1 MARKVATDSEAKTEL
16 WSQLERGQ
24 ASMLWVEGS
33 GQHPQ
38 PMSHFP
44 DQADPSIWFITS
56 SDTDLAAAIGRG
68 AEARMTFV
76 SPKQDFHASLKGTL
90 GIVQDDDKLDE
101 LWSLPVAA
109 WFEKGREDPT
119 IRLLRFTP
127 QEAAIWANEANRFL
141 VGLKL
146 LGAGLR
152 EGAAEPDIGVHRVVS
167 FGQAA

>member
-1 MARKVATDSEAKTEL
+1 MARKVETDSEAKAEF
-16 WSQLERGQ
+16 WNQLERGQ

-44 DQADPSIWFITS
+44 DRSALSIWFITS

-68 AEARMTFV
+68 AQARMTFV
-76 SPKQDFHASLKGTL
+76 SPKQDFHASLQGEL
-90 GIVQDDDKLDE
+90 EIVQDDEKLDE

-109 WFEKGREDPT
+109 WFERGREDPT

-127 QEAAIWANEANRFL
+127 KEAAIWANEANRFL

-146 LGAGLR
+146 LGEGLR
-152 EGAAEPDIGVHRVVS
+152 EGAAEPDIGVHRIVS
-167 FGQAA
+167 FDRAA